1 MKEPAQR
8 YAAAAELAA
17 DLDRFARGE
26 PLAVRPP
33 TPAQRFWGW
42 TRRQPA
48 LASRLAL
55 GLFYG
60 IEMVNYR
67 IGTVGNPFHG
77 RVSIVVAVWA
87 AASIACQQLVENRRW
102 SFSAKYLW
110 GTLDSAAFLT
120 VLLFGDG
127 AASSLIVIY
136 PLIIAGSGLWF
147 RCGSFGLSPGCR
159 WYPTVS
165 CCWTTIAGGPTRTRA
180 CLSAASLGM

>member
-1 MKEPAQR
+1 MICLKCLSKEPAQR

-26 PLAVRPP
+26 PLAAS
-33 TPAQRFWGW
+33 PAHAG
-42 TRRQPA
+42 PA
-48 LASRLAL
+48 VLGLDAAATGPGLALGAL

-67 IGTVGNPFHG
+67 IGTRRTPFHG
-77 RVSIVVAVWA
+77 RVSIVVAIWA

-120 VLLFGDG
+120 
-127 AASSLIVIY
+127 Y
-136 PLIIAGSGLWF
+136 
-147 RCGSFGLSPGCR
+147 
-159 WYPTVS
+159 
-165 CCWTTIAGGPTRTRA
+165 CC
-180 CLSAASLGM
+180 SATAPPAR